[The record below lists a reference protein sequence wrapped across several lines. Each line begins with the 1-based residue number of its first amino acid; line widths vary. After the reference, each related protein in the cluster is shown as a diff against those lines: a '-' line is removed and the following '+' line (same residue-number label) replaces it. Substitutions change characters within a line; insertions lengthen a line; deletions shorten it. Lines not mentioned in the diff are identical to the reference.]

1 MTPEDFAAN
10 PAATAVEVPRSA
22 RGAAIVTGGR
32 RGIGAAT
39 AVALAASGFSV
50 AIVDREEDR
59 AAAATLA
66 SIRASGGRG
75 LFIRSDISDL
85 GRHEDI
91 IARTIREYGPVT
103 CLVNNAGVQVP
114 VRGDLLDTTP
124 EIFDRLLETN
134 LRGTFFLTLAVAR
147 AMISRPAPGCY
158 RSIIVV
164 SSANAALVS
173 PEKGA
178 YCVSKSAL
186 PMLAKLFATRL
197 AEHEIDV
204 FEIQPGLIRTDM
216 TEPVRA
222 SYGQA
227 IDAGLSPYRRWG
239 EAGEVGAV
247 ISALASGLLPFS
259 TGTMIPVGGGLH
271 IHRL

>member
-1 MTPEDFAAN
+1 MPPEDFAAN
-10 PAATAVEVPRSA
+10 PASAAESAPRPA

-39 AVALAASGFSV
+39 AMALAANGFSV
-50 AIVDREEDR
+50 AIVDLEEDR
-59 AAAATLA
+59 SAAATLA
-66 SIRASGGRG
+66 AIRARGGRG

-85 GRHEDI
+85 EGHDEI
-91 IARTIREYGPVT
+91 VARTTREYGPVT
-103 CLVNNAGVQVP
+103 CLVNNAGLQVP

-124 EIFDRLLETN
+124 EIFDRLLATN

-147 AMISRPAPGCY
+147 AMISRPAPASY
-158 RSIIVV
+158 RSIIIV

-173 PEKGA
+173 PEKAA
-178 YCVSKSAL
+178 YCISKSAL

-197 AEHEIDV
+197 AAHEIDV

-222 SYGQA
+222 AYGQA

-239 EAGEVGAV
+239 EAAEVGAV
-247 ISALASGLLPFS
+247 ISTLASGLLPFS
-259 TGTMIPVGGGLH
+259 TGTMVPVGGGLH

>member
-1 MTPEDFAAN
+1 MAPEDFALS
-10 PAATAVEVPRSA
+10 PAPVAEAASRSG
-22 RGAAIVTGGR
+22 RGCAIVTGGR

-39 AVALAASGFSV
+39 AIALAERGFSV
-50 AIVDREEDR
+50 AIVDIEEDSS
-59 AAAATLA
+59 AAETLA
-66 SIRASGGRG
+66 AIQTHGGRG
-75 LFIRSDISDL
+75 CFIRSDISDL
-85 GRHEDI
+85 DRHADI
-91 IARTIREYGPVT
+91 VARTTREYGPIT
-103 CLVNNAGVQVP
+103 CLVNNAGRQVP

-124 EIFDRLLETN
+124 AVFDRLIATN

-147 AMISRPAPGCY
+147 SMISHPAPSAY

-164 SSANAALVS
+164 SSANAALTS

-178 YCVSKSAL
+178 YCISKSAL
-186 PMLAKLFATRL
+186 PMLTKLFATRL

-222 SYGQA
+222 SYGEA

-239 EAGEVGAV
+239 EAAEVGAV
-247 ISALASGLLPFS
+247 IATLASGALPFS
-259 TGTMIPVGGGLH
+259 TGTMVPVGGGLH